1 MDKKKKG
8 LLAMLGLAVLAL
20 ALTFIPVPGK
30 NPAPTPV
37 PPTPT
42 TALAFS
48 PTEPAT
54 EPVVPSPTEPVTAT
68 PRSCTE
74 PEKVLVATTNQE
86 GTPIPPPIGEG
97 GVFKIE
103 AAPCTRELALRD
115 FAEIYRFWSNA
126 DGNPFK
132 RKPGYEEREE
142 FFVEGQPAGEMWRF
156 NTQWYAENK
165 SAYAVWDPR
174 GYEPER
180 VRAVYQDPNGTT
192 VWVFYDRSG
201 VEVPVKRLSDDSVIE
216 TSQGGGLMRWMLWWQ
231 AGQYKAVAYE
241 AKDVRLP

>member
-1 MDKKKKG
+1 MDKKKMDKKKKG
-8 LLAMLGLAVLAL
+8 LLVMLGLAVLAL

-42 TALAFS
+42 
-48 PTEPAT
+48 TEPAT

-86 GTPIPPPIGEG
+86 GTPIPPIGEG

-132 RKPGYEEREE
+132 RYEEREE
-142 FFVEGQPAGEMWRF
+142 FFEPGQ
-156 NTQWYAENK
+156 QAEISWTTGLQHYGASGK
-165 SAYAVWDPR
+165 YPVWDPR
-174 GYEPER
+174 GYETER

-192 VWVFYDRSG
+192 VWILYDRGALTIPLKRVSDNADAGTEETDTG
-201 VEVPVKRLSDDSVIE
+201 V
-216 TSQGGGLMRWMLWWQ
+216 MRWMLRWKGDGYV
-231 AGQYKAVAYE
+231 AITYAV
-241 AKDVRLP
+241 KVDQ